1 MIAKINET
9 LAEEFE
15 VEVSDITPEANIKE
29 TLQLDSL
36 SLVDMVALIESEF
49 GVKIKGAE
57 MVQVQTFQALYDFI
71 EGRLDEAGYVCQHY
85 GDWVFI
91 DWAKFDSKEGPLC
104 AEQML
109 LSHAYSA
116 MSSCAMLVNDTRM
129 AEHCSE
135 RAEYVKNIWN
145 IRMVK
150 KHWIT

>member
-1 MIAKINET
+1 MALKLEDFMQWPEIEALQYGECENPKSVLGPRMANRTNVLITAYLPKAEEVRVKVKGVKKEYKMEKNELIAKINET

-71 EGRLDEAGYVCQHY
+71 
-85 GDWVFI
+85 
-91 DWAKFDSKEGPLC
+91 
-104 AEQML
+104 AERT
-109 LSHAYSA
+109 A
-116 MSSCAMLVNDTRM
+116 
-129 AEHCSE
+129 
-135 RAEYVKNIWN
+135 
-145 IRMVK
+145 
-150 KHWIT
+150 